1 MNVAPPHGV
10 DYDSRSDRK
19 AAQMPELYRGYPVG
33 APGGDT
39 VGLAEPAALAAAGYH
54 EGDGDLGVVRAHD
67 QFARDIA
74 EIERATAA
82 LRRAEPSLEMWSEPA
97 AEARP
102 DDAATL
108 TIRKT
113 RPVWLLIGLLW
124 LSTALVTVGAV
135 AAIARLVG

>member
-1 MNVAPPHGV
+1 
-10 DYDSRSDRK
+10 
-19 AAQMPELYRGYPVG
+19 MPEQYRDYPSG

-39 VGLAEPAALAAAGYH
+39 VDLAERAILAGPDH
-54 EGDGDLGVVRAHD
+54 QVDGDVGVVRAHD

-82 LRRAEPSLEMWSEPA
+82 LRRAEPSLEMWSEA
-97 AEARP
+97 GSEART
-102 DDAATL
+102 DDAAAL

>member
-1 MNVAPPHGV
+1 
-10 DYDSRSDRK
+10 
-19 AAQMPELYRGYPVG
+19 MPEQYR
-33 APGGDT
+33 DT
-39 VGLAEPAALAAAGYH
+39 VDLAERTAPAGPHHAV
-54 EGDGDLGVVRAHD
+54 DGELGVVRAND

-82 LRRAEPSLEMWSEPA
+82 LRRAEPSLEMWSGS
-97 AEARP
+97 EART

-108 TIRKT
+108 AIRKT

>member
-1 MNVAPPHGV
+1 
-10 DYDSRSDRK
+10 
-19 AAQMPELYRGYPVG
+19 MPEQYREVV
-33 APGGDT
+33 D
-39 VGLAEPAALAAAGYH
+39 LAERTASFGPDHAADSDVGI
-54 EGDGDLGVVRAHD
+54 VRAND

-82 LRRAEPSLEMWSEPA
+82 LRRAEPSLEMWSETGSD
-97 AEARP
+97 ART

-108 TIRKT
+108 AIRKT

>member
-1 MNVAPPHGV
+1 
-10 DYDSRSDRK
+10 
-19 AAQMPELYRGYPVG
+19 MPEQYR
-33 APGGDT
+33 DT
-39 VGLAEPAALAAAGYH
+39 VDLAERTAPISPDH
-54 EGDGDLGVVRAHD
+54 EADGDVGVVRIND

-82 LRRAEPSLEMWSEPA
+82 LRRAEPSLEMWGEAGSET
-97 AEARP
+97 RP

-108 TIRKT
+108 TIRKA

>member
-1 MNVAPPHGV
+1 
-10 DYDSRSDRK
+10 
-19 AAQMPELYRGYPVG
+19 MPEQYRDLV
-33 APGGDT
+33 D
-39 VGLAEPAALAAAGYH
+39 LAERTPLAGPHH
-54 EGDGDLGVVRAHD
+54 EVDGDIGIVRAND

-74 EIERATAA
+74 EIERATVA
-82 LRRAEPSLEMWSEPA
+82 LRRAEPSLEMWGEAGSET
-97 AEARP
+97 RT

-108 TIRKT
+108 TIRKA

>member
-1 MNVAPPHGV
+1 
-10 DYDSRSDRK
+10 
-19 AAQMPELYRGYPVG
+19 MPEQYRDTVDLAERTPLVG
-33 APGGDT
+33 ADHY
-39 VGLAEPAALAAAGYH
+39 A
-54 EGDGDLGVVRAHD
+54 DDDIGVVHASD

-82 LRRAEPSLEMWSEPA
+82 LRRAEPSLEMWGEAGS
-97 AEARP
+97 EART

-135 AAIARLVG
+135 AAIAKLVG

>member
-1 MNVAPPHGV
+1 
-10 DYDSRSDRK
+10 
-19 AAQMPELYRGYPVG
+19 MPEQYR
-33 APGGDT
+33 DT
-39 VGLAEPAALAAAGYH
+39 VDLAERAASADPDHAV
-54 EGDGDLGVVRAHD
+54 DGDLGVVQADD

-82 LRRAEPSLEMWSEPA
+82 LRRAEPSLEMWSETG
-97 AEARP
+97 AEARA

-108 TIRKT
+108 IIRKT
-113 RPVWLLIGLLW
+113 RPIWLLIGLLW

>member
-1 MNVAPPHGV
+1 
-10 DYDSRSDRK
+10 
-19 AAQMPELYRGYPVG
+19 MPEQYRDSV
-33 APGGDT
+33 D
-39 VGLAEPAALAAAGYH
+39 LAERTPLIDPDHAA
-54 EGDGDLGVVRAHD
+54 DGDVGHLDAND

-82 LRRAEPSLEMWSEPA
+82 LRRAEPSLEMWSETA
-97 AEARP
+97 GETRT
-102 DDAATL
+102 DDTATL
-108 TIRKT
+108 TIRKA

>member
-1 MNVAPPHGV
+1 
-10 DYDSRSDRK
+10 
-19 AAQMPELYRGYPVG
+19 MPEQYR
-33 APGGDT
+33 DT
-39 VGLAEPAALAAAGYH
+39 VDLAERAAPASPDY
-54 EGDGDLGVVRAHD
+54 EVYGDVGTIRAND

-74 EIERATAA
+74 EIERATAM
-82 LRRAEPSLEMWSEPA
+82 LRRAEPSLEMWSEA
-97 AEARP
+97 GSEARSE
-102 DDAATL
+102 DAATV

>member
-1 MNVAPPHGV
+1 
-10 DYDSRSDRK
+10 
-19 AAQMPELYRGYPVG
+19 MPEPYR
-33 APGGDT
+33 DMID
-39 VGLAEPAALAAAGYH
+39 LAERTVPAGPDHQA
-54 EGDGDLGVVRAHD
+54 DGDSGSIRAND

-82 LRRAEPSLEMWSEPA
+82 LRRAEPSLETWSEA
-97 AEARP
+97 GSEART
-102 DDAATL
+102 DDAAAL
-108 TIRKT
+108 TIRKS

>member
-1 MNVAPPHGV
+1 
-10 DYDSRSDRK
+10 
-19 AAQMPELYRGYPVG
+19 MPEQYR
-33 APGGDT
+33 DT
-39 VGLAEPAALAAAGYH
+39 VDLAERTAPARPDHAA
-54 EGDGDLGVVRAHD
+54 DRDLGVIRAND

-82 LRRAEPSLEMWSEPA
+82 LCRAEPSLEMWSELGSD
-97 AEARP
+97 ARA
-102 DDAATL
+102 DDAATPA
-108 TIRKT
+108 IRKT

>member
-1 MNVAPPHGV
+1 
-10 DYDSRSDRK
+10 
-19 AAQMPELYRGYPVG
+19 MPEQHRGTVDLAERTPLAGPDHAVD
-33 APGGDT
+33 GD
-39 VGLAEPAALAAAGYH
+39 VGL
-54 EGDGDLGVVRAHD
+54 VRAND
-67 QFARDIA
+67 QFARDVA

-82 LRRAEPSLEMWSEPA
+82 LRRAEPSLEMWSESA
-97 AEARP
+97 SETRA
-102 DDAATL
+102 DDTATL

>member
-1 MNVAPPHGV
+1 MNVAPPRRVH
-10 DYDSRSDRK
+10 YDSTSDRK
-19 AAQMPELYRGYPVG
+19 AAAMPEHYRGYPSG

-39 VGLAEPAALAAAGYH
+39 VDLAEPAALAGPAYDA
-54 EGDGDLGVVRAHD
+54 EGDAGVVRTND
-67 QFARDIA
+67 QFARDVA
-74 EIERATAA
+74 DIERATAA
-82 LRRAEPSLEMWSEPA
+82 LRRAEPSLEMWGETGGA
-97 AEARP
+97 TRA

-108 TIRKT
+108 AIRKT

>member
-1 MNVAPPHGV
+1 
-10 DYDSRSDRK
+10 
-19 AAQMPELYRGYPVG
+19 MPEQHR
-33 APGGDT
+33 DT
-39 VGLAEPAALAAAGYH
+39 VDLAERTPLAGSHH
-54 EGDGDLGVVRAHD
+54 EVDGDIGMVRTND

-82 LRRAEPSLEMWSEPA
+82 LRRAEPSLEMWDEAGSET
-97 AEARP
+97 RP
-102 DDAATL
+102 DAATL

-135 AAIARLVG
+135 AAIAKLVG

>member
-1 MNVAPPHGV
+1 MSRRAAGSNRLQQQQKGAP
-10 DYDSRSDRK
+10 
-19 AAQMPELYRGYPVG
+19 MPEQYREAV
-33 APGGDT
+33 D
-39 VGLAEPAALAAAGYH
+39 LAERTASFGPDHAA
-54 EGDGDLGVVRAHD
+54 DGDLGIVRAND

-82 LRRAEPSLEMWSEPA
+82 LRRAEPSLEMWSEIGSD
-97 AEARP
+97 ART

>member
-1 MNVAPPHGV
+1 
-10 DYDSRSDRK
+10 
-19 AAQMPELYRGYPVG
+19 MPEQYRTFTSG

-39 VGLAEPAALAAAGYH
+39 VDLAERTAPIGPAY
-54 EGDGDLGVVRAHD
+54 EVDGDVGVVRVND

-82 LRRAEPSLEMWSEPA
+82 LRRAEPSLEMWSEA
-97 AEARP
+97 GSETRP
-102 DDAATL
+102 DDTATTL
-108 TIRKT
+108 AIRKT

>member
-1 MNVAPPHGV
+1 
-10 DYDSRSDRK
+10 
-19 AAQMPELYRGYPVG
+19 MPEQYRDSVDLAERT
-33 APGGDT
+33 APINPDHDAGGDI
-39 VGLAEPAALAAAGYH
+39 GI
-54 EGDGDLGVVRAHD
+54 VRAND

-74 EIERATAA
+74 EIERATVA
-82 LRRAEPSLEMWSEPA
+82 LRRAEPSLEMWSEA
-97 AEARP
+97 GSDARA

-108 TIRKT
+108 AIRKA